1 MATPIPLSSSI
12 GGAPVYLT
20 DATLPGTLIH
30 ENPADSGENHLV
42 VDILVV
48 NPNSTTITLWAS
60 TQGPGITPPVAKMQS
75 EMVRIDIPPTSE
87 GNEPRLF
94 YTPFILSPGYG
105 YYISTTVLEGQEPAY
120 LIGYAETFPA
130 SGVLGYGGLIRR
142 ADSVAIP
149 SITAGNWVT
158 LDFED
163 GQATAPVNV
172 VQEPG
177 NNRISL
183 SAPGL
188 WFVTAYG
195 TFTADKDANSDRSI
209 FTRFYNETDGAPI
222 TQQPFPAYIEN
233 NSNNALW
240 SYTSLFEVP
249 QSLVGKYFRQEFGG
263 SASAFSNVI
272 FHKLGQTFIRIA
284 PEIGA

>member
-12 GGAPVYLT
+12 GGAPVYLS
-20 DATLPGTLIH
+20 DATLPGALIH

-60 TQGPGITPPVAKMQS
+60 TQGPGITPPAAKMQS

-142 ADSVAIP
+142 ADSTPVASIP
-149 SITAGNWVT
+149 AGTWIT
-158 LDFED
+158 LDFEE
-163 GQATAPVNV
+163 GSVTVPVNLT
-172 VQEPG
+172 QEPG

-183 SAPGL
+183 GAPGL
-188 WFVTAYG
+188 WFISAYG
-195 TFTADKDANSDRSI
+195 TFTADKTGGADRSI

-222 TQQPFPAYIEN
+222 TQQPFPAFIEDG
-233 NSNNALW
+233 SNNALW
-240 SYTSLFEVP
+240 SYTSLIEVP
-249 QSLVGKYFRQEFGG
+249 EALVGKYIRQEFGG